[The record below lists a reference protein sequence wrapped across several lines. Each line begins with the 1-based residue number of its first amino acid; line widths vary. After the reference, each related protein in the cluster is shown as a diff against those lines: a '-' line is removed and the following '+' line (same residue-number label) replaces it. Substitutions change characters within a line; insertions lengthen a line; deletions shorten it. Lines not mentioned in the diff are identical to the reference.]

1 MNPRFHFLGAGV
13 LVLLG
18 ILALGAV
25 HFGLRGSVREHVR
38 DTYTLVSTSDG
49 GRSAVYSATG
59 KPSAVAASI
68 AKKWKPAERLTDP
81 SGFFLRYRNDIVVV
95 TPAAEGQQGSRI
107 YVDEQSRGY
116 TRWYPYIGGYWGTY
130 SGPGE
135 SFRGG
140 GPGAG
145 K

>member
-1 MNPRFHFLGAGV
+1 MNWRNHAIGAGILIV
-13 LVLLG
+13 VG

-25 HFGLRGSVREHVR
+25 ALTTRGSVREHVR
-38 DTYTLVSTSDG
+38 DRYTLVSSTNG
-49 GRSAVYSATG
+49 GRSAVYSSPS
-59 KPSAVAASI
+59 KPSAVASSI
-68 AKKWKPAERLTDP
+68 ASKWKPAERLSDP
-81 SGFFLRYRNDIVVV
+81 SGYFLRYRNDIVAV
-95 TPAAEGQQGSRI
+95 TAGEGGGSRI
-107 YVDEQSRGY
+107 TVDDERRGY

-135 SFRGG
+135 GFRGG

>member
-1 MNPRFHFLGAGV
+1 MNPRFHLLGAGA

-38 DTYTLVSTSDG
+38 DSYTLVSSSDG

-68 AKKWKPAERLTDP
+68 AEKWKPAERLTDP

-95 TPAAEGQQGSRI
+95 TPAAEGETGSRI
-107 YVDEQSRGY
+107 YVDEQTRGY

>member
-1 MNPRFHFLGAGV
+1 MNPRRHLYGAIALILVGV
-13 LVLLG
+13 LAV
-18 ILALGAV
+18 GAV
-25 HFGLRGSVREHVR
+25 TLGTRGSVREHVR
-38 DTYTLVSTSDG
+38 DNYTLIKSDD
-49 GRSAVYSATG
+49 RTRTAEYSAKG

-68 AKKWKPAERLTDP
+68 ASKWKPSERLTDP

-95 TPAAEGQQGSRI
+95 TAGPEGQGSRI
-107 YVDEQSRGY
+107 HVDDERRGY
-116 TRWYPYIGGYWGTY
+116 TRWYPYVGGYWGTF

-135 SFRGG
+135 GFRGG

>member
-1 MNPRFHFLGAGV
+1 MSWRNHAIGAVV
-13 LVLLG
+13 LIVVG
-18 ILALGAV
+18 ALALGAV
-25 HFGLRGSVREHVR
+25 LTGTRGTLRDHLRER
-38 DTYTLVSTSDG
+38 YTLVRTTDG
-49 GRSAVYSATG
+49 GRTAEYTSKD

-68 AKKWKPAERLTDP
+68 ADKWKPAERLSDP
-81 SGFFLRYRNDIVVV
+81 GGYFLRYRNDIVAV
-95 TPAAEGQQGSRI
+95 TAAEGGGSRI
-107 YVDEQSRGY
+107 HVDDERRGY

-135 SFRGG
+135 GFRGG

>member
-1 MNPRFHFLGAGV
+1 MTWRNHLTGGVVLTVIGA
-13 LVLLG
+13 
-18 ILALGAV
+18 LALGAV
-25 HFGLRGSVREHVR
+25 FVSTRGTLRDHLGN
-38 DTYTLVSTSDG
+38 TYTVVRTTDG
-49 GRSAVYSATG
+49 GRSVEYSSDR

-68 AKKWKPAERLTDP
+68 AGKWKPAERLTDP
-81 SGFFLRYRNDIVVV
+81 SGYFLRYRNDIVAVS
-95 TPAAEGQQGSRI
+95 AAEGGGSRI
-107 YVDEQSRGY
+107 FVDDERRGY

-135 SFRGG
+135 GFRGG

>member
-1 MNPRFHFLGAGV
+1 MSSRRHYLGAGLLV
-13 LVLLG
+13 LVG

-25 HFGLRGSVREHVR
+25 HFGIRGSVRDHVKN
-38 DTYTLVSTSDG
+38 TYTLVETSDG
-49 GRSAVYSATG
+49 GRSAVYSARG

-68 AKKWKPAERLTDP
+68 ASKWKPAERLTDP

-95 TPAAEGQQGSRI
+95 TPAAEGSGSRI

>member
-1 MNPRFHFLGAGV
+1 MKLRPHLIGAGL
-13 LVLLG
+13 LVLAGLVG
-18 ILALGAV
+18 LAFLQ
-25 HFGLRGSVREHVR
+25 FGVRGSVRQHVR
-38 DTYTLVSTSDG
+38 DTYTLVDSSDG
-49 GRSAVYSATG
+49 GRSAVYSSPD
-59 KPSAVAASI
+59 KPSSVAASI
-68 AKKWKPAERLTDP
+68 AKRWKPAERLTDP

-95 TPAAEGQQGSRI
+95 TPAAEGSTGSRI
-107 YVDEQSRGY
+107 YVDEQARGY

-135 SFRGG
+135 GFRGG

>member
-1 MNPRFHFLGAGV
+1 VALIVVGA
-13 LVLLG
+13 
-18 ILALGAV
+18 LALGAV
-25 HFGLRGSVREHVR
+25 VAGTRGSVREHVR
-38 DTYTLVSTSDG
+38 GKYTLISTTNG
-49 GRSAVYSATG
+49 GRSAEYSAPG

-68 AKKWKPAERLTDP
+68 ASKWKPSERLTDP

-95 TPAAEGQQGSRI
+95 SAASEGTGSRI
-107 YVDEQSRGY
+107 FVDDERRGY
-116 TRWYPYIGGYWGTY
+116 TRWYPYIGGYWGSY

-135 SFRGG
+135 GFRGG

>member
-1 MNPRFHFLGAGV
+1 MTPRNHRIGAIALI
-13 LVLLG
+13 LVG
-18 ILALGAV
+18 ILAVGAV
-25 HFGLRGSVREHVR
+25 TLGTRGSVRKHVGE
-38 DTYTLVSTSDG
+38 TYTLVSSDN
-49 GRSAVYSATG
+49 RTRTTEYSAKG

-68 AKKWKPAERLTDP
+68 ASKWKPSERLTDP

-95 TPAAEGQQGSRI
+95 TAGPEGQGSRI
-107 YVDEQSRGY
+107 HVDDERRGY
-116 TRWYPYIGGYWGTY
+116 ARWYPYVGGYWGTF

-135 SFRGG
+135 GFRGG

>member
-1 MNPRFHFLGAGV
+1 MNPRKHVIGAGI

-18 ILALGAV
+18 VLALGAV
-25 HFGLRGSVREHVR
+25 HFGLRGSVRQHVK
-38 DTYTLVSTSDG
+38 DTYTLVETTDG

-68 AKKWKPAERLTDP
+68 ADKWKPAERLTDP

-95 TPAAEGQQGSRI
+95 TPAAEGEGGSRI
-107 YVDEQSRGY
+107 YVDEQTRGY

>member
-1 MNPRFHFLGAGV
+1 MSWRNHLIGGV
-13 LVLLG
+13 VLLVVG
-18 ILALGAV
+18 ALGLGAV
-25 HFGLRGSVREHVR
+25 FISTRGTLRDHLREN
-38 DTYTLVSTSDG
+38 YTLVASTNG
-49 GRSAVYSATG
+49 GRSTEYASDR

-68 AKKWKPAERLTDP
+68 AGKWKPAERLSDP
-81 SGFFLRYRNDIVVV
+81 SGYFLRYRNDIVAV
-95 TPAAEGQQGSRI
+95 TAATEGGGSRI
-107 YVDEQSRGY
+107 YVDEERRGY

>member
-1 MNPRFHFLGAGV
+1 MTPRNHRIGAIALI
-13 LVLLG
+13 LVG
-18 ILALGAV
+18 ILAVGAV
-25 HFGLRGSVREHVR
+25 TLGTRGSVREHVG
-38 DTYTLVSTSDG
+38 DTYTLVSSDN
-49 GRSAVYSATG
+49 RTRTAEYSAKG

-68 AKKWKPAERLTDP
+68 ASKWKPSERLTDP

-95 TPAAEGQQGSRI
+95 TAGPEGQGSRI
-107 YVDEQSRGY
+107 HVDDERRGY
-116 TRWYPYIGGYWGTY
+116 TRWYPYIGGYWGTF

-135 SFRGG
+135 GFRGG

>member
-1 MNPRFHFLGAGV
+1 MNRRH
-13 LVLLG
+13 LLG
-18 ILALGAV
+18 GGALILVGVIALGAV
-25 HFGLRGSVREHVR
+25 HFGTRGSVRQHVR
-38 DTYTLVSTSDG
+38 DTYTLVESNDRD
-49 GRSAVYSATG
+49 RSAVYSATG

-68 AKKWKPAERLTDP
+68 ASKWKPAERLTDP

-95 TPAAEGQQGSRI
+95 TPAAEGERGSRI
-107 YVDEQSRGY
+107 YVDEQTRGY